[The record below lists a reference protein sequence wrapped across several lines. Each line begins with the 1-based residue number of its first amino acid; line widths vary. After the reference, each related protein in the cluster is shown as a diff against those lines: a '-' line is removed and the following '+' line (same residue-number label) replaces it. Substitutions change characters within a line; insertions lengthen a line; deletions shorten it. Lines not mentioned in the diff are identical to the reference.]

1 MRTLE
6 VKDIVVHYGLVEA
19 LHGVSFKIDAGKI
32 VALVGSNGAGKST
45 TLKALMGL
53 KKLTS
58 GVLELD
64 GKRIDTTN
72 SAQRVSMGIALSPEG
87 RRLFPRM
94 SVWENLMVG
103 AHTVGSSQQRE
114 KSLQLVYELFPR
126 VQERRDQM
134 AGSLSGGEQQ
144 MVAIGRAMMSNPQI
158 LMLDEP
164 SLGIAPKIVSEIAQA
179 IRRLNKETGISV
191 ILVEQNA
198 RLALKMADDAYVFE
212 QGLVIRSGSGQELLN
227 DPFVQKAFLGI

>member
-19 LHGVSFKIDAGKI
+19 LHGVSFRIDAGKI

-58 GVLELD
+58 GALELD

-114 KSLQLVYELFPR
+114 KSLQLVYEPFPR

-179 IRRLNKETGISV
+179 IKRLNKETGISV

-198 RLALKMADDAYVFE
+198 RLALKLADDAYVFE

>member
-6 VKDIVVHYGLVEA
+6 VQNIVVHYGLVEA
-19 LHGVSFKIDAGKI
+19 LHGVSFKIEAGKI

-45 TLKALMGL
+45 TLKTLMGL

-58 GVLELD
+58 GAIMLD

-72 SAQRVSMGIALSPEG
+72 AAQRVSMGIALSPEG

-94 SVWENLMVG
+94 TVWENLMVG
-103 AHTVGSSQQRE
+103 AHSVDSKEKINQQ
-114 KSLQLVYELFPR
+114 LDLVYDLFPR
-126 VQERRDQM
+126 VKERCKQL

-164 SLGIAPKIVSEIAQA
+164 SLGIAPKIVSEIAQ
-179 IRRLNKETGISV
+179 IIKRLNKEAGITV

-212 QGLVIRSGSGQELLN
+212 QGSLIRSGSGQELLN

>member
-19 LHGVSFKIDAGKI
+19 LHGVSFRIDAGKI

-58 GVLELD
+58 GSLELD

-212 QGLVIRSGSGQELLN
+212 QGLVIRSGSGQEMLN

>member
-19 LHGVSFKIDAGKI
+19 LHGVSFRIDAGKI

-58 GVLELD
+58 GSLELD